1 MICGTQEKPLP
12 IFKNKWTPS
21 KVCDRTTLLAIRRP
35 TSISKFRDCIPR
47 PNYRPLKNFLPSWES
62 RKLDE
67 KIPMYHGYT
76 PSGPIIFHRG
86 LMGMNPFESDRKLSF
101 ELNNSYG
108 ISHTYNP
115 LHDPHLKHWVN
126 SPINREF
133 LQKQGLITED
143 KDVICSLTEY
153 NEYRRFLLRIYNDTI
168 TRTLEIKNAENEDH
182 KKIEI
187 ANFNHRKELIRKLKL
202 LNYDKSKPKSQN
214 VTSKR
219 NHTKPICKL
228 NKERKL
234 PFKKK
239 IETYTVFGFG
249 LDGVIDTNK
258 YKRTFI
264 KGNPNDYLLLGLFD
278 DFFDQRKDVKQNVK

>member
-1 MICGTQEKPLP
+1 
-12 IFKNKWTPS
+12 
-21 KVCDRTTLLAIRRP
+21 
-35 TSISKFRDCIPR
+35 
-47 PNYRPLKNFLPSWES
+47 
-62 RKLDE
+62 
-67 KIPMYHGYT
+67 MY
-76 PSGPIIFHRG
+76 
-86 LMGMNPFESDRKLSF
+86 
-101 ELNNSYG
+101 LN
-108 ISHTYNP
+108 I
-115 LHDPHLKHWVN
+115 V
-126 SPINREF
+126 
-133 LQKQGLITED
+133 Q
-143 KDVICSLTEY
+143 
-153 NEYRRFLLRIYNDTI
+153 
-168 TRTLEIKNAENEDH
+168 
-182 KKIEI
+182 
-187 ANFNHRKELIRKLKL
+187 
-202 LNYDKSKPKSQN
+202 